1 MVLIAMAVLVAAF
14 NAASVYSGENAYIL
28 FKQVKGFNGDVSTFA
43 PYNHIYHPILSSP
56 VKLLYERIPGL
67 PWYPLFLFSSCI
79 IACLSLLGNIRQK
92 GWAQSSWIFCIVLF
106 LVFIRVFFAHLEFSF
121 VASLLAIAAC
131 TRLVYG
137 EQRTKNSWR
146 PDGWA
151 LFLLV
156 LALAWR
162 MHVVIPVIGIFL
174 AYFITIGRNRIR
186 IIASTLLLGFIAAL
200 VLYFSQ
206 EKIYTTRD
214 AEWPQK
220 EAYRSRVYQLY
231 NGQPPSV
238 DSNDFLQARWELLSS
253 GLIIDR
259 HYLSELQL
267 EQLQVRQ
274 EHSDWKAAW
283 PSRTAW
289 RWTFTNNRIFFA
301 AYLLVLLMLIA
312 YKRKLF
318 PHLLALLFFLAGYF
332 FLLLTAK
339 IPSYLL
345 LTGFTCL
352 TWVGLLDLPLKEQVS
367 KDRKMRIF
375 LGAFLL
381 LSVWAVVRIWK
392 DGEQN
397 RKAMMEFQSFHSIL
411 GSHPDTLFIASENRY
426 LQKMQAFISPSRYPL
441 PNYLDSEFFL
451 HDEARPVL
459 RRFGLEN
466 VSQWP
471 KAQNLLF
478 VGRPPE
484 ALMPFFKE
492 MYGLSIRFVPV
503 QGLSDQYE
511 VYQIRVE

>member
-1 MVLIAMAVLVAAF
+1 
-14 NAASVYSGENAYIL
+14 
-28 FKQVKGFNGDVSTFA
+28 
-43 PYNHIYHPILSSP
+43 
-56 VKLLYERIPGL
+56 
-67 PWYPLFLFSSCI
+67 
-79 IACLSLLGNIRQK
+79 
-92 GWAQSSWIFCIVLF
+92 
-106 LVFIRVFFAHLEFSF
+106 
-121 VASLLAIAAC
+121 
-131 TRLVYG
+131 VYG

-186 IIASTLLLGFIAAL
+186 IIASTFILGFVATL
-200 VLYFSQ
+200 VLYFLQ
-206 EKIYTTRD
+206 EKIYTARD
-214 AEWPQK
+214 ADWPQK
-220 EAYRSRVYQLY
+220 ESYRSKVYQLY
-231 NGQPPSV
+231 NGQAPSF
-238 DSNDFLQARWELLSS
+238 DNNEYLQARWELLNS

-267 EQLQVRQ
+267 EQLLIRQ
-274 EHSDWKAAW
+274 EDNHWKSAW
-283 PSRTAW
+283 PSLTEWKWA
-289 RWTFTNNRIFFA
+289 FTNNRIFIA
-301 AYLLVLLMLIA
+301 AYLLVLLMLMA

-345 LTGFTCL
+345 LAGFTCL
-352 TWVGLLDLPLKEQVS
+352 SWVGLLDLPLKGQVS
-367 KDRKMRIF
+367 KDRKLGIF

-381 LSVWAVVRIWK
+381 LSVWAMVRIWK

-397 RKAMMEFQSFHSIL
+397 RKAMMEFRSFQSIL

-451 HDEARPVL
+451 HDEAGPVL
-459 RRFGLEN
+459 KRFGLEN

-492 MYGLSIRFVPV
+492 MYGLSIQFVPIY
-503 QGLSDQYE
+503 GLSDQYE
-511 VYQIRVE
+511 VYQLRME